1 MNEFSLKLYW
11 GAVIAKQI
19 LGIMPMVFGTELLA
33 AQHLP
38 DHLGNCET
46 LSPQF
51 QYFQGSNA
59 HGFYSRPNAIG
70 CYFTYMSF

>member
-1 MNEFSLKLYW
+1 MNEFSLKLNW

-19 LGIMPMVFGTELLA
+19 LGIVSTVFGTELLA

-46 LSPQF
+46 LFPQF
-51 QYFQGSNA
+51 QYFQGSIA
-59 HGFYSRPNAIG
+59 HRFFPGQMPLAVISL
-70 CYFTYMSF
+70 T